1 MPPVDLPVQGAEV
14 LIRPVRS
21 QRFPDSTLSLN
32 DFADDAPF
40 TKQTAALAERSQ
52 DLIEGV
58 EILPLTRNADKRGAL
73 VELSIFD
80 QASEPLVHVYQVFA
94 APGSVRAWVY
104 HKRQYDRL
112 AYTDGKFE
120 VVLFDL
126 RAKSATYR
134 MLNVFHLGA
143 AAPSLIRIPP
153 FVVHGVKNMG
163 EAYSSFVNMPTQ
175 RYDPAAPDKSRLPQD
190 DPRIPYK
197 FE

>member
-1 MPPVDLPVQGAEV
+1 MPPGVYVQGAEV
-14 LIRPVRS
+14 LICPVRS
-21 QRFPDSTLSLN
+21 QRFPEMAATLG
-32 DFADDAPF
+32 DFRDDAPF
-40 TKQTAALAERSQ
+40 APPPSPSLHIGKDT
-52 DLIEGV
+52 IEGV

-80 QASEPLVHVYQVFA
+80 QTSEPLVHVYQVFA
-94 APGSVRAWVY
+94 APGSIRAWVY

-126 RAKSATYR
+126 RPKSATYR

-143 AAPSLIRIPP
+143 AAPSLVRIPP
-153 FVVHGVKNMG
+153 FVVHGVRNAG
-163 EAYSSFVNMPTQ
+163 EAYASFVNMPTR
-175 RYDPAAPDKSRLPQD
+175 RYDPATPDKSRLPQD
-190 DPRIPYK
+190 DPRIPYE